1 MKAKKHIIVLV
12 ALALY
17 GLGMP
22 LYQYLVNGARLN
34 DLLLTWGVMAVI
46 IVLLYLIYSRMEK
59 LREKHQFEDA
69 AKEMGEDFDD
79 DDPGEDAYRLP
90 PDNK

>member
-1 MKAKKHIIVLV
+1 MKAKKHVVVLA
-12 ALALY
+12 ALAIY

-22 LYQYLVNGARLN
+22 LYQYIEKGARLN

-46 IVLLYLIYSRMEK
+46 IVLLYLIYGRMEK
-59 LREKHQFEDA
+59 LREKHQMEDA
-69 AKEMGEDFDD
+69 VKEMGEDFDD

>member
-1 MKAKKHIIVLV
+1 MKAKKHVVVLA
-12 ALALY
+12 ALAIY

-22 LYQYLVNGARLN
+22 LYQYIEKGARLN
-34 DLLLTWGVMAVI
+34 DLLLTWGVMVVI
-46 IVLLYLIYSRMEK
+46 IVLLYLIYGRMEK
-59 LREKHQFEDA
+59 LREKHQMEDA